1 VIRSA
6 ALGGLFIGVLS
17 ALPVVGAANCCC
29 CLWIVSGGGLAAYLE
44 AQQRN
49 RTLTGGEGA
58 AVGALAGVIGALV
71 WLPIVAI
78 VALVLGPFQEAILE
92 EIVRNARDMRPEARE
107 ILENMGSS
115 RGIIGFILLFLFS
128 AGRRL
133 DLRRAGRP
141 AGRDLLQ
148 EGSATGNGWHLDSS
162 AAAAVTQTM

>member
-49 RTLTGGEGA
+49 RTLAGGEGA

-92 EIVRNARDMRPEARE
+92 EIVRNARDMPPEARE

-115 RGIIGFILLFLFS
+115 RGIIGFILLFLFQLVVGS
-128 AGRRL
+128 IFAALGGVL
-133 DLRRAGRP
+133 GAIYFKKEVPP
-141 AGRDLLQ
+141 AMGGTWIPPLPPQ
-148 EGSATGNGWHLDSS
+148 
-162 AAAAVTQTM
+162 